1 MRLCLPRTASL
12 PRPLLQPGNVTV
24 NVRTI
29 TNADGR
35 YGANDRS
42 INYAA
47 SIAMTNGNHI
57 IYGFYGK

>member
-1 MRLCLPRTASL
+1 
-12 PRPLLQPGNVTV
+12 LQPGNVTV